1 MSESPQPTPPVD
13 QTLSYA
19 LLSPEARRQVD
30 HLLKMVDENVL
41 PSWNPVFIALARAI
55 VEREAS
61 DAALVDDAL
70 NDALS
75 APAAE
80 PEYQAARGV
89 LPMQPGDERPE
100 DTIRRLRDT
109 DYGPAEPCCK
119 TPDFGDCACQGRKE

>member
-80 PEYQAARGV
+80 PEVHDG
-89 LPMQPGDERPE
+89 E
-100 DTIRRLRDT
+100 
-109 DYGPAEPCCK
+109 
-119 TPDFGDCACQGRKE
+119 